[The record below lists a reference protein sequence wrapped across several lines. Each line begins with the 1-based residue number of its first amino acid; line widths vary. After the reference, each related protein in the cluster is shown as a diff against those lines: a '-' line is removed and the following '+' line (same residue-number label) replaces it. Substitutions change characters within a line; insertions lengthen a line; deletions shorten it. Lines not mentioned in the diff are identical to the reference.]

1 MFDLDL
7 RVERPD
13 GSHVGVPLNDNKI
26 ALSAV
31 FDQTGRAGIYQVQ
44 LATTVD
50 WTELYAVNVDERES
64 DLTVAR
70 QTDLSSELF
79 TDVNVAL
86 RGPGGPAIGVFRSS
100 ANSTMS
106 LLSRILA
113 WTVLCTLL
121 LEPLLAWQFSWG
133 IVAFGT
139 AVLAALLAPAL
150 GWAATAVIGLAGS
163 AGVIWWTR
171 INSGNEKQSVAD

>member
-86 RGPGGPAIGVFRSS
+86 R
-100 ANSTMS
+100 
-106 LLSRILA
+106 
-113 WTVLCTLL
+113 
-121 LEPLLAWQFSWG
+121 
-133 IVAFGT
+133 
-139 AVLAALLAPAL
+139 
-150 GWAATAVIGLAGS
+150 
-163 AGVIWWTR
+163 
-171 INSGNEKQSVAD
+171 